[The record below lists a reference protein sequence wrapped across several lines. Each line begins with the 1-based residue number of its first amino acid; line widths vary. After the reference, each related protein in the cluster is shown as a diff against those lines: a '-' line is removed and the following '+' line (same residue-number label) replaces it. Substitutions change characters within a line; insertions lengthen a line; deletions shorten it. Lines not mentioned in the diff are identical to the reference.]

1 MVNAGGQTAIMT
13 FVGWARR
20 AQERADGKEYE
31 KTGDGVPAP
40 GYTPRGSSPSSR
52 HHHRSGFAGT
62 MPITLLDIVLIVVML
77 VSGLL
82 AMVRGFMR
90 EVLSITAWL
99 LAAAAT
105 LYSYAKLLPLAKQ
118 YFNNDIVAAV
128 AVVGGVFLVTLLVV
142 SVLTIRIS
150 DMVLDSR
157 VGALD
162 RTLGFLFGLA
172 RGLVIVVVAFQFF
185 TWLVPDRSQPEW
197 VRSAKSRV
205 VLAGTGQWLMSM
217 LPDDPESTILKKL
230 KKPKPEDTDNP
241 DAPPPADQHG
251 ELGNP
256 ADKFVDAGYDRG
268 GRIGMP
274 QLVEALKVA
283 R

>member
-1 MVNAGGQTAIMT
+1 
-13 FVGWARR
+13 
-20 AQERADGKEYE
+20 
-31 KTGDGVPAP
+31 
-40 GYTPRGSSPSSR
+40 
-52 HHHRSGFAGT
+52 

-77 VSGLL
+77 ISGLL

-142 SVLTIRIS
+142 SVVTIRIS

-172 RGLVIVVVAFQFF
+172 RGFLVVLVAFVFF
-185 TWLVPDRSQPEW
+185 NWLVAENSQPPW
-197 VRSAKSRV
+197 VKNAKS
-205 VLAGTGQWLMSM
+205 L
-217 LPDDPESTILKKL
+217 TILKSAGDSL
-230 KKPKPEDTDNP
+230 RSILPDNLEALYQRYKQRRDQQETP
-241 DAPPPADQHG
+241 DIEPAQRGELADPADR
-251 ELGNP
+251 L
-256 ADKFVDAGYDRG
+256 ADAGYDRG
-268 GRIGMP
+268 GRIGIP
-274 QLVEALKVA
+274 GAVEALKVE